1 MNNTS
6 RVTTLPDTWESRLLE
21 ENKYLKEFI
30 GGVSID
36 EIKRLQGL
44 EKENASLKAEN
55 KVLRDAEEKL
65 ASAHEETV
73 KAIKAEAAARIE
85 AANKAHAD
93 GSSRQRGVWESQVSE
108 LRFQNNKLAAE
119 KLAANKEA
127 EALRSEVS
135 RLGSELKTQVA
146 KVELLE
152 SIKSDTSQILDLVKE
167 LASKGATASEIA
179 EAVEN
184 VSMRDKILA
193 LIKLES
199 QGLKGPELLEQLR
212 PYGVKAQS
220 RVSELRKNSLYA
232 ELGGKAYR
240 GKGGDK
246 HVET

>member
-1 MNNTS
+1 MGAVLS
-6 RVTTLPDTWESRLLE
+6 PKAWEDNSQAKLE
-21 ENKYLKEFI
+21 YLE
-30 GGVSID
+30 
-36 EIKRLQGL
+36 GL
-44 EKENASLKAEN
+44 VGKLTQ
-55 KVLRDAEEKL
+55 EKL
-65 ASAHEETV
+65 EQLNSEVKALTSECDNLRGQLSQYDETV

-85 AANKAHAD
+85 AANKSHAN

-119 KLAANKEA
+119 KLAASKEVDT
-127 EALRSEVS
+127 LKSEVS
-135 RLGSELKTQVA
+135 RLESELKTQVV

-152 SIKSDTSQILDLVKE
+152 SIKSDTGQILDLVKE
-167 LASKGATASEIA
+167 LASRGATASEIA

-184 VSMRDKILA
+184 ISIRDKILA

-199 QGLKGPELLEQLR
+199 QGLRGQELLEQLR
-212 PYGVKAQS
+212 PYRVKAQS

-232 ELGGKAYR
+232 ELGGKSYR